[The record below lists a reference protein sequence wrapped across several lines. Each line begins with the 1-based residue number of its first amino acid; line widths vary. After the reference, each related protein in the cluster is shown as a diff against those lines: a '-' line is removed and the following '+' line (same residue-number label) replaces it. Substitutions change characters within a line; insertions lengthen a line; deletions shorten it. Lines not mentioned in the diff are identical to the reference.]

1 MLNTLF
7 PVMESSDV
15 HMPRLKTKILLSG
28 LGVLATSGAL
38 LAPRIHQHLLRR
50 NNTADRLRSRADDLS
65 WKNQWLSARPLYA
78 SAELLYTKQGRASDA
93 LYSHVSQFIPR
104 AETEPATGLLF
115 ELNSDLQKP
124 EARDPATKLRILEI
138 EGMISTN
145 YDASLARKTWIDV
158 QALAQEQHRY
168 SLAMRARGEQGIAA
182 FLLGDVASAKKLVTR
197 AWLAARLLHDPAAHV
212 RYASAYG
219 AGLVEIQRYNEAL
232 GALDDA
238 IHTAENSDGVAYPT
252 IAVNSKI
259 DALCGLER
267 YSEAL
272 ALADKALHRL
282 PSGDLDA
289 HRFQLHTSK
298 GNVYEAMELFDDAS
312 VEYGQALVYAR
323 RLQYWRGIV
332 QTGGLQASADERNGH
347 LHAALTA
354 INEALDANTRIPDE
368 LYFSPRNLG
377 IKAKILNRMGHS
389 EQAAE
394 LYEKSAHLLD
404 SLFATA
410 PTPNVERQ
418 LISEM
423 REVYADYYEMLSVR
437 GKVAAA
443 FQVIEQA
450 RGRVEMEALR
460 DHASTTPHLPSP
472 EEKHVTELNL
482 KLLKADS
489 RVGSEVLAR
498 ELYEAELQLD
508 ASIPGGKRSRPP
520 VSLESVQHHLRANE
534 LLLEFVMANPASSVL
549 AITNRSVHRYT
560 LASWKTLKPQV
571 SAYRKTLKGRRSDQA
586 LARALFSEL
595 LAPIREYRTKPA
607 VLLVPDEELHLL
619 PFGALVDDEKFTIED
634 HTFSSTPSATVLSLL
649 RDRGVGRIDDSLSY
663 VGVAAWTAPP
673 QTVPATVVRG
683 VADDLWSLPFL
694 PQTAREVQMVAQ
706 DLKGPG
712 TLLIGADAT
721 ESHFKHLPLGQ
732 YRVLHLALH
741 GFADVEFPDRSALV
755 FAPQEDGRDDGL
767 LEAREIREFHLNA
780 KLVTLSACDTSVGAI
795 GASDVANLVN
805 AFIEAGSATV
815 VSSQW
820 GLEDSA
826 TERLMATFYESLGKG
841 FAADEALRHGQL
853 VLLHSGLPPYYWAAF
868 QISGNPAERL

>member
-1 MLNTLF
+1 M
-7 PVMESSDV
+7 S
-15 HMPRLKTKILLSG
+15 RLKAKILLTG
-28 LGVLATSGAL
+28 LGVLATSGFL
-38 LAPRIHQHLLRR
+38 LAPRIHQYFLLR
-50 NNTADRLRSRADDLS
+50 NNAADRLRFRADDLS
-65 WKNQWLSARPLYA
+65 WKNQWIAARPLYA
-78 SAELLYTKQGRASDA
+78 SAELLYEKQGRGSEA
-93 LYSHVSQFIPR
+93 LYSHISQFIPR

-138 EGMISTN
+138 EGMIAAN
-145 YDASLARKTWIDV
+145 YDASLARKTWKDV

-197 AWLAARLLHDPAAHV
+197 AWLAAKVLHDQAAHV

-232 GALDDA
+232 KALDDA

-259 DALCGLER
+259 DALCGLGR
-267 YSEAL
+267 YREAL
-272 ALADKALHRL
+272 ALADQALHRL
-282 PSGDLDA
+282 PSGELDA

-298 GNVYEAMELFDDAS
+298 GNVYEAMEFFDDAS

-323 RLQYWRGIV
+323 RIQYWRGIV
-332 QTGGLQASADERNGH
+332 QTGGLQAAAYERRGL
-347 LHAALTA
+347 LHEALMA
-354 INEALDANTRIPDE
+354 INEALYANTRIPDE

-377 IKAKILNRMGHS
+377 IKAKILSRMGHS
-389 EQAAE
+389 QKAAE

-423 REVYADYYEMLSVR
+423 REVYADYYEMLSLQ

-443 FQVIEQA
+443 FRVIEQA
-450 RGRVEMEALR
+450 RGRVELEALR
-460 DHASTTPHLPSP
+460 DHAPTTPHLPSP
-472 EEKHVTELNL
+472 EEKYVTELNL
-482 KLLKADS
+482 RLLKAD
-489 RVGSEVLAR
+489 RRGSSEILAR

-508 ASIPGGKRSRPP
+508 ASTPGGKRTRAP
-520 VSLESVQHHLRANE
+520 VSLKSVQHHLGPNE

-549 AITNRSVHRYT
+549 AITDRSVHRYT
-560 LASWKTLKPQV
+560 LVSWKTLRPQV

-586 LARALFSEL
+586 LARTLFSEL
-595 LAPIREYRTKPA
+595 LAPVHEYKTKPT

-619 PFGALVDDEKFTIED
+619 PFGALVDDEKFAIED

-649 RDRGVGRIDDSLSY
+649 RDRAVGTIDDSLSY

-673 QTVPATVVRG
+673 QTVPATAVRG
-683 VADDLWSLPFL
+683 VADDSLSLPFL
-694 PQTAREVQMVAQ
+694 PQTAREVELVAQ

-712 TLLIGADAT
+712 TMLIGAEAT

-732 YRVLHLALH
+732 YKVLHLALH
-741 GFADVEFPDRSALV
+741 AFADVEFPDRSALV

-767 LEAREIREFHLNA
+767 LEAREIRELHLNA
-780 KLVTLSACDTSVGAI
+780 KLVTLSACDTGVGAI

-805 AFIEAGSATV
+805 AFIEAGSSTV

-820 GLEDSA
+820 SLEDAA
-826 TERLMATFYESLGKG
+826 TERLMAAFYEALTKG
-841 FAADEALRHGQL
+841 VAADDALRQGQL
-853 VLLHSGLPPYYWAAF
+853 LLLRSGLPPYYWAGF
-868 QISGNPAERL
+868 QIAGNPAPR